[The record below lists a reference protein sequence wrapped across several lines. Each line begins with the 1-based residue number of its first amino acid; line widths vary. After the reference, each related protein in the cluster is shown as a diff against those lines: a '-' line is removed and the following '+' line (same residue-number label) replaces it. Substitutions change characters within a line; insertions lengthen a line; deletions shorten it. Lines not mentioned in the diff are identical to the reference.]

1 MTRDDIMRMAREAG
15 IVWDNH
21 TVVGSEEN
29 LLEHFAALVAAWE
42 RDQAEAEWRYLM
54 VEVRKVGEQALE
66 ALENPWNAGPEGVAN
81 AITALRAKLN
91 GRAFVRG
98 DL

>member
-1 MTRDDIMRMAREAG
+1 MGRSAMTRDDMIRSFAHCLDR
-15 IVWDNH
+15 
-21 TVVGSEEN
+21 
-29 LLEHFAALVAAWE
+29 FAAEVAAAE

-66 ALENPWNAGPEGVAN
+66 ALENPLGAGPEGVAN
-81 AITALRAKLN
+81 AITALRATLN

-98 DL
+98 ET